1 MREMNKVTDMDPR
14 KRKDAMHVTNDATES
29 ARCVGSL
36 QPSIPH
42 WPKVRAERALSV
54 EAVMNEARAILW
66 PDLGD
71 DQAIEIDVV
80 DTTRAR
86 R

>member
-1 MREMNKVTDMDPR
+1 MDPR
-14 KRKDAMHVTNDATES
+14 KRKDAMHVTNDATEPT
-29 ARCVGSL
+29 RCVGNL

-42 WPKVRAERALSV
+42 WPSVRTERVLSV

-66 PDLGD
+66 LDPCDE
-71 DQAIEIDVV
+71 QSVEIDVV

-86 R
+86 K